1 MFDSIISG
9 IKKIK
14 KNHDLKGLKD
24 RRYLSIDEFSIM
36 KDLVMYGSGES
47 VEFEYFER
55 GTFSSLENSLNDYWE
70 GNTDSKDYFAEKH
83 TSVKLDSAEMLI
95 TASRGGPSPS
105 ESFSYSKDDP
115 HIAYKYITEP
125 KPPEPWGFKITD
137 QFMRSINRIDKKL
150 QGRILEAITKLSLS
164 PTTSTGNTIK
174 PLTGDLE
181 GFWRYRIGNYRLIY
195 KPVEKLREITLISFA
210 ARGSAYE

>member
-1 MFDSIISG
+1 MFDSIISKISK
-9 IKKIK
+9 IKKI
-14 KNHDLKGLKD
+14 NDLKDLMGSG
-24 RRYLSIDEFSIM
+24 YLSIDEFSIM

-83 TSVKLDSAEMLI
+83 TSVKLDSAEMWI

-105 ESFSYSKDDP
+105 ESFSYSKDAPDDVVF
-115 HIAYKYITEP
+115 YKHVTEP
-125 KPPEPWGFKITD
+125 KPWGFKITD
-137 QFMRSINRIDKKL
+137 QFMSSIKRIDKKL
-150 QGRILEAITKLSLS
+150 QGRILEAITKISLS

-181 GFWRYRIGNYRLIY
+181 GFWRYRIGDY
-195 KPVEKLREITLISFA
+195 
-210 ARGSAYE
+210 